1 MMEPI
6 QKKKKTTVAAL
17 NTRIVA
23 NDELNRQLVGRV
35 TCSFCQ
41 SEGVKFEEVA
51 KSGLG
56 AE

>member
-17 NTRIVA
+17 NTRALLLMMSSI
-23 NDELNRQLVGRV
+23 DSLLVESLAAFV
-35 TCSFCQ
+35 K
-41 SEGVKFEEVA
+41 EGVKFEEVA